1 MTPYKVAII
10 GLGRMGSTIDDE
22 GHFEVPYSVAAAT
35 KASTRLELVA
45 GADLQSEKRDAFSE
59 RWNVAVYEDFRDDL
73 LAAPRPTGLSAEAGQ
88 VYDELLA
95 DRTRQFLEKAAIDYR
110 EVLSLT
116 QLLRLEDAW
125 IEVIRSALARC
136 EEELQTGFT
145 ASAGPL
151 PSRVPGDG

>member
-59 RWNVAVYEDFRDDL
+59 RWNVAVYEDFREMI
-73 LAAPRPTGLSAEAGQ
+73 AATKPDVVGTQPHLRSGACAGCEAP
-88 VYDELLA
+88 E
-95 DRTRQFLEKAAIDYR
+95 
-110 EVLSLT
+110 
-116 QLLRLEDAW
+116 
-125 IEVIRSALARC
+125 
-136 EEELQTGFT
+136 
-145 ASAGPL
+145 GPL
-151 PSRVPGDG
+151 S